1 MNTDI
6 IFSTMFAFDY
16 SNIDFQN
23 LDPVNCFST
32 CDTCDSCQ
40 DCDCNCDCDSDDCD
54 CNDFCDNCDCDN
66 Y

>member
-1 MNTDI
+1 MNMSI
-6 IFSTMFAFDY
+6 PFREIFVY
-16 SNIDFQN
+16 DFSSLLGVRQHYYCC
-23 LDPVNCFST
+23 DNC
-32 CDTCDSCQ
+32 DRCDSCQ